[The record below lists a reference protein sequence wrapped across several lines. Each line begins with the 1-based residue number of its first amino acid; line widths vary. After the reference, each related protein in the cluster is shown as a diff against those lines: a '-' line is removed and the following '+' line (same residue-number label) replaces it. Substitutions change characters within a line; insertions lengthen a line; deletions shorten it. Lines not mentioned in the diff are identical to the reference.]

1 MESMEGIIKQVK
13 PTLSQSSIKNYTTN
27 INKLYKSFNTDT
39 KNITNLKW
47 IYNRKKITEFINS
60 LKTPNTK
67 KTYISNILTLL
78 NYDKTNPKFKTEL
91 QYYIDLSKDNQENIK
106 LSLKT
111 DNKKQTDK
119 IIDMNTYDKLLS
131 TIKQD
136 KKLDMEYLQFL
147 MLKYLPIRNELSTLI
162 YITNED
168 FKKLNNMTKI
178 SHNWIIKLSKFYRV
192 IRHHYKTNSKYG
204 MIKTDIKQKDLKK
217 VLNEYV
223 KSNNIQSNSP
233 LFIYK
238 DKQQT
243 PNDLSQRLSY
253 ISNKIINVKLST
265 SSIFKIVLCN
275 VMKQYTDPN
284 TQKQLI
290 KEYGSIRGT
299 EYDTLINYYVF
310 NKNCNISSNED

>member
-1 MESMEGIIKQVK
+1 MEAIIKEVK
-13 PTLSQSSIKNYTTN
+13 PNLSQSSIKNYITN
-27 INKLYKSFNTDT
+27 INKLYKSFNNDT
-39 KNITNLKW
+39 ENITNLKW
-47 IYNRKKITEFINS
+47 IYNRKKIKEFIDT

-78 NYDKTNPKFKTEL
+78 NYDKSNPKFKTEL

-111 DNKKQTDK
+111 DNKKQTNK
-119 IIDMNTYDKLLS
+119 IIDMKDYDKLLS
-131 TIKQD
+131 IIKQD

-162 YITNED
+162 FITNTD
-168 FKKLNNMTKI
+168 FKKLDKDTQKSNNYL
-178 SHNWIIKLSKFYRV
+178 IKLSKFYILVRNN
-192 IRHHYKTNSKYG
+192 YKTSSKYG
-204 MIKTDIKQKDLKK
+204 MIKTDIKQTDLKK
-217 VLNEYV
+217 VLNDYI
-223 KSNNIQSNSP
+223 KSNNIQSNKP

-238 DKQQT
+238 NKQQT
-243 PNDLSQRLSY
+243 QNDLSQRLSY
-253 ISNKIINVKLST
+253 ISNKYINVKLST

-275 VMKQYTDPN
+275 VMKIYNDPN

-290 KEYGSIRGT
+290 KEYGEIRGT

-310 NKNCNISSNED
+310 NKNCSIDSSNEE

>member
-1 MESMEGIIKQVK
+1 MEAIIKQVK
-13 PTLSQSSIKNYTTN
+13 PTLSQSSIKNYITN
-27 INKLYKSFNTDT
+27 INKLYKSFNNDT
-39 KNITNLKW
+39 ENITNLKW
-47 IYNRKKITEFINS
+47 IYNRKKIKEFIDT

-78 NYDKTNPKFKTEL
+78 NYDKSNPKFKTEL

-111 DNKKQTDK
+111 DNKKQTNK
-119 IIDMNTYDKLLS
+119 IINMNDYDKLLS
-131 TIKQD
+131 IIKQD

-162 YITNED
+162 FITNTD
-168 FKKLNNMTKI
+168 FKKLDKDTQKSNNYL
-178 SHNWIIKLSKFYRV
+178 IKLSKFYRLV
-192 IRHHYKTNSKYG
+192 RNNYKTSSKYG
-204 MIKTDIKQKDLKK
+204 MIKTDIKQTDLKK
-217 VLNEYV
+217 VLNDYI
-223 KSNNIQSNSP
+223 KSNNIQSNKP

-243 PNDLSQRLSY
+243 QNDLSQRLSY
-253 ISNKIINVKLST
+253 ISNKYINVKLST

-275 VMKQYTDPN
+275 VMKIYNDPN

-290 KEYGSIRGT
+290 KEYGEIRGT

-310 NKNCNISSNED
+310 NKNCSIDSSNEE

>member
-1 MESMEGIIKQVK
+1 MEAIIKQVK
-13 PTLSQSSIKNYTTN
+13 PTLSQSSIKNYITN
-27 INKLYKSFNTDT
+27 INKLYKSFNNDT
-39 KNITNLKW
+39 ENITNLKW
-47 IYNRKKITEFINS
+47 IYNRKKIKEFIDS

-78 NYDKTNPKFKTEL
+78 NYDKSNPKFKTEL

-111 DNKKQTDK
+111 DNKKQTNK
-119 IIDMNTYDKLLS
+119 IIDMKDYDKLLS
-131 TIKQD
+131 IIKQD

-162 YITNED
+162 FITNTD
-168 FKKLNNMTKI
+168 FKKLDKDTQKSNNYL
-178 SHNWIIKLSKFYRV
+178 IKLSKFYRLV
-192 IRHHYKTNSKYG
+192 RNNYKTSSKYG
-204 MIKTDIKQKDLKK
+204 MIKTDIKQTDLKK
-217 VLNEYV
+217 VLNDYI
-223 KSNNIQSNSP
+223 KSNNIQSNKP

-243 PNDLSQRLSY
+243 QNDLSQRLSY
-253 ISNKIINVKLST
+253 ISNKYINVKLST

-275 VMKQYTDPN
+275 VMKIYNDPN

-290 KEYGSIRGT
+290 KEYGEIRGT

-310 NKNCNISSNED
+310 NKNCSIDSSNEE